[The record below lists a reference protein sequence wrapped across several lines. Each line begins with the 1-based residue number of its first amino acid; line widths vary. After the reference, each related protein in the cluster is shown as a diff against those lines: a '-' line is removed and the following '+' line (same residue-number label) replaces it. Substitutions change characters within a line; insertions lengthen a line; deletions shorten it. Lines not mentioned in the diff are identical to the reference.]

1 MTMIKYIIPM
11 LLLVSQATNAQS
23 ISRSVIGSAGKTQTA
38 GSITL
43 RSTTGEAAT
52 KTLSK
57 PGLTLQQG
65 FQHGTLLLARIEN
78 NEVPAAA
85 SDASLPDISLH
96 IYPNPTADFVHVSQ
110 ENESSVLNYLVVDAS
125 GKTISEIN
133 GTGNE
138 DTIDFTSFS
147 PGTYFLIALDKE
159 NQRKSSYKIVKT
171 R

>member
-1 MTMIKYIIPM
+1 MTKYIICI
-11 LLLVSQATNAQS
+11 LLMSATTINAQS

-57 PGLTLQQG
+57 PGITLQQG
-65 FQHGTLLLARIEN
+65 FQHGTLVLARVEN

-85 SDASLPDISLH
+85 TETPLPEIALN
-96 IYPNPTADFVHVSQ
+96 IYPNPTADFVHVRA
-110 ENESSVLNYLVVDAS
+110 ENETAVLNYMVVDAS
-125 GKTISEIN
+125 GKVITEIT
-133 GTGNE
+133 GKGNE
-138 DTIDFTSFS
+138 DTIDFTSFA
-147 PGTYFLIALDKE
+147 PGTYFLIAFDKE

-171 R
+171 Y